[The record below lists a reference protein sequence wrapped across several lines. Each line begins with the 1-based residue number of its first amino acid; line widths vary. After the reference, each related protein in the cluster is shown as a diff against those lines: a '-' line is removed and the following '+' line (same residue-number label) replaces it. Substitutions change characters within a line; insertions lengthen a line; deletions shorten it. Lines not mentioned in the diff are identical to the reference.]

1 MGDARLAVFVVGN
14 AKSGGLLSEPS
25 FLPTISDGSAMI
37 TKFVKFVNKSAER

>member
-25 FLPTISDGSAMI
+25 FLPTISVREICEQIG
-37 TKFVKFVNKSAER
+37 